1 MSKHSGHRSIRS
13 IGRSTDRFDRFDRF
27 DIRKHKNFKTPLFGE
42 LSRTS
47 RDSFESE
54 SDSKESW
61 DIRLNSSKSGICIF
75 CFFFTCD
82 VDSTFEK
89 RENLEMPLFGEL
101 SRSSRDSFESD
112 SDSKESRDVRLYSPK
127 SGISIFSSIFDSIDS
142 IICSVRSIMCPGVD
156 GDRPVVDVC
165 TIVYDRNFVRSV
177 KWSTRYE

>member
-1 MSKHSGHRSIRS
+1 M
-13 IGRSTDRFDRFDRF
+13 
-27 DIRKHKNFKTPLFGE
+27 PLLKE

-47 RDSFESE
+47 QDSFESD

-75 CFFFTCD
+75 CLF
-82 VDSTFEK
+82 DSIFEK
-89 RENLEMPLFGEL
+89 RENLKMPLFGEL

-156 GDRPVVDVC
+156 GDRPGQA
-165 TIVYDRNFVRSV
+165 VRSNQQRLHTSIKDKAAATAQGAGTTV
-177 KWSTRYE
+177 MHAGANVAGQTDG

>member
-1 MSKHSGHRSIRS
+1 MFDVLPTAYAERPSIDSIDRSIDRSVRSIRS
-13 IGRSTDRFDRFDRF
+13 IRYS
-27 DIRKHKNFKTPLFGE
+27 KKQENFKMPLFGE

-156 GDRPVVDVC
+156 GDRPGM
-165 TIVYDRNFVRSV
+165 RRRFVI
-177 KWSTRYE
+177 